1 MNLKGFGRIWANKGR
16 RWALWVVFAVAAL
29 FVVVSGTERALR
41 GSSEFM
47 PFRRIVQ
54 VSLIDD
60 ENHYERI
67 EHLRAYPPVFPIFW
81 GMFGFFPVGAVPD
94 PGQPLVGTTL
104 SQQIQLGA
112 SAAVLL
118 VIMTAMTV
126 LVVFSLMQ
134 TVYRRREGESAS
146 CAPVLLWILSGGL
159 MLNGIIRCETDMFI
173 VGMVVAAMH
182 LMLAGDRQWTGGA
195 LLGVAAALKLTPGL
209 FGVYLLCRRKWR
221 AAGGMIIAGLV
232 CTVVVPTLVWGP
244 AGSVDRHRSWL
255 VKVLI
260 PYARKGPESFI
271 SRPYRRINQ
280 SPKAALVRYLTRY
293 NAGKGERP
301 RYVNVADL
309 PMATV
314 RRIAMAVK
322 LMVLGLLIV
331 AWALPPRATTR
342 ELEIFLFALVPLGM
356 LLLSDVSHGSHL
368 SLLVVPF
375 SALVAFCFR
384 RPGEALASRVS
395 WATLA
400 GFLLVNLIAVR
411 HLKEMSVATA
421 GLLTLYGLLLY
432 LSFRL
437 YADARQKDGRL
448 QTAGTSSLRP
458 PYPQTKPSAPTH
470 LK

>member
-1 MNLKGFGRIWANKGR
+1 MNLKGFCRIWANRGR
-16 RWALWVVFAVAAL
+16 RWVLWVVLALAAL
-29 FVVVSGTERALR
+29 FVVVSGTERVLR

-47 PFRRIVQ
+47 GFRRIVQ

-60 ENHYERI
+60 DNHYERI
-67 EHLRAYPPVFPIFW
+67 GHLRAYPPVFPIFW
-81 GMFGFFPVGAVPD
+81 GTFGFFPVGAVPD
-94 PGQPLVGTTL
+94 PDHPLVGTTL
-104 SQQIQLGA
+104 SQQIQLGV

-118 VIMTAMTV
+118 LIMTTTTA
-126 LVVFSLMQ
+126 LVVFSVMH
-134 TVYRRREGESAS
+134 TVYSRRQGESAS

-159 MLNGIIRCETDMFI
+159 MLNGIVRCETDIFI

-182 LMLAGDRQWTGGA
+182 LMLVGDRQWAGGA

-209 FGVYLLCRRKWR
+209 FGVYLLCRRKYR
-221 AAGGMIIAGLV
+221 AVGGMIIAGLV
-232 CTVVVPTLVWGP
+232 CTAVVPTLVWGLE
-244 AGSVDRHRSWL
+244 GSVDRHRSW
-255 VKVLI
+255 VIRVLI
-260 PYARKGPESFI
+260 PYAREGPESFI
-271 SRPYRRINQ
+271 SRPYRRANQ
-280 SPKAALVRYLTRY
+280 SPKAALVRYLTHY
-293 NAGKGERP
+293 NAGKSGRP

-314 RRIAMAVK
+314 RKIAMALK
-322 LMVLGLLIV
+322 LIILGLLVV

-384 RPGEALASRVS
+384 RPGQVLAGRVS

-400 GFLLVNLIAVR
+400 GFLLVHLIAVR
-411 HLKEMSVATA
+411 QLKEMSVATA

-437 YADARQKDGRL
+437 YADARQR
-448 QTAGTSSLRP
+448 AEP
-458 PYPQTKPSAPTH
+458 KPA
-470 LK
+470 